1 MVIFCRQ
8 YVRTVKRR
16 AAQRQRARR
25 KMPDPVIENDRAF
38 CGAPVFC
45 RMYCLRLHGLVYA
58 CMITVSSPI
67 VSSRTVSTS
76 PACSQSRSPSGLPR
90 MTPDGVPVR
99 ITSPG

>member
-1 MVIFCRQ
+1 MKSMVIFCPQNGRNVNGPPHERGLRRSCI
-8 YVRTVKRR
+8 YNGRTRIR
-16 AAQRQRARR
+16 
-25 KMPDPVIENDRAF
+25 PGDT
-38 CGAPVFC
+38 GSLSFC
-45 RMYCLRLHGLVYA
+45 RVKVYA
-58 CMITVSSPI
+58 CMVTVSSPI